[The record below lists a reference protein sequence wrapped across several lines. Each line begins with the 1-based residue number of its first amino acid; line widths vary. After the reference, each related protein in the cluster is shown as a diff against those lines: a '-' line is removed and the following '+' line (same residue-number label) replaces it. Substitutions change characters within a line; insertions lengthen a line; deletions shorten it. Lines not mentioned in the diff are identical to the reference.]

1 MAPVNGLALS
11 SVVVLPLM
19 RTKSPVPEIDPAQV
33 ELPLAEETSMP
44 EPRLIVPPDEGFV
57 PPLSVPTYWM
67 LSLRLTTP
75 A

>member
-1 MAPVNGLALS
+1 M
-11 SVVVLPLM
+11 LPLI
-19 RTKSPVPEIDPAQV
+19 RTKSPAPAMEPAQV
-33 ELPLAEETSMP
+33 ELPLAEETSIP